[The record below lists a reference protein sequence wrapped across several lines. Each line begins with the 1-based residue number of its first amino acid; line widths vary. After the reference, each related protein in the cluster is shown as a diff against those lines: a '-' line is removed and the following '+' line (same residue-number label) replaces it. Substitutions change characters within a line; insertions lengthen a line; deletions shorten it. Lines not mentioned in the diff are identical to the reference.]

1 MDLLDLAG
9 GSLAAAADDD
19 VGIAEVER
27 ITVQRWTLP
36 DEIEQICVEVESTV
50 DVFLVLRRRILWRLC
65 EDCVEPLP
73 NGLGPRNALVTG
85 QCLEAE
91 VNVDGN
97 FQLSEILVTDVGANL
112 IEDLKVST
120 VRDGDNNLVA
130 NLLNQISLE
139 PKLAIARTESEHI
152 RRLFGSV
159 SHLPSELELAV
170 LARRNVIGARGR
182 ELELVSQ
189 REDVKVEILIK
200 DVLNLARQLN
210 GSYHRL
216 LYDNKVVV
224 HVESEQISREKV
236 EDTEKNADEK
246 QDLARV
252 LQAV

>member
-1 MDLLDLAG
+1 LDLLDLAG

-19 VGIAEVER
+19 VGVAEVER

-139 PKLAIARTESEHI
+139 PKLTIAWAESKHI
-152 RRLFGSV
+152 RRLEGPV
-159 SHLPSELELAV
+159 SHLPSELELAALV
-170 LARRNVIGARGR
+170 HRDVIVARGR
-182 ELELVSQ
+182 ELEIVPQ
-189 REDVKVEILIK
+189 RDDVKVKILVK

-210 GSYHRL
+210 RSDHLL
-216 LYDNKVVV
+216 LYDNIVVI
-224 HVESEQISREKV
+224 HVEAEQISREYV
-236 EDTEKNADEK
+236 EDSEKKADKK
-246 QDLARV
+246 QDLA
-252 LQAV
+252 